1 LARRPEWGNNAVIMV
16 IGRRAIASAA
26 AVLLV
31 AAGPGRAALGGD
43 ETSIQADR
51 IRLKGAVSTRQMP
64 QFAMHDIAPPGGA
77 SVRQYVS
84 PAGKVFAVAWQ
95 GPAMPDLRQLLGPHF
110 DRYVAAAKDKRVKR
124 APVVIRESTLVLV
137 SGGHPRAFSGRAY
150 VPDLVPQDVDADA
163 LP

>member
-1 LARRPEWGNNAVIMV
+1 MT
-16 IGRRAIASAA
+16 IGRMTFVCAA
-26 AVLLV
+26 AVLFV

-43 ETSIQADR
+43 EASIQADR
-51 IRLKGAVSTRQMP
+51 IRLKGAVSTRQLP
-64 QFAMHDIAPPGGA
+64 QFAVHDIAPPGGA

-84 PAGKVFAVAWQ
+84 PAGKVFAIAWQ
-95 GPAMPDLRQLLGPHF
+95 GPAMPDLRQVLGPHF
-110 DRYVAAAKDKRVKR
+110 DRYVAAAKDSRVKR

>member
-1 LARRPEWGNNAVIMV
+1 
-16 IGRRAIASAA
+16 
-26 AVLLV
+26 
-31 AAGPGRAALGGD
+31 
-43 ETSIQADR
+43 
-51 IRLKGAVSTRQMP
+51 
-64 QFAMHDIAPPGGA
+64 MHDIAPPGGA